1 MCYNRP
7 VNVLST
13 VDMHCILKMMLWQ
26 VFDIDGLTWDGD
38 FIVKACLVDLGAKP
52 GPLCNILD
60 RVKNRK
66 HMYGAMLSAGGT
78 CANGTVGWRDGYI
91 SDILRY
97 IDDFEAARD
106 TQMMFGLYKGSTGCL
121 EHPWEECDVHKI
133 SHLTEYRQVCP
144 TLSVASRL
152 PPGLPSP
159 PPLLN
164 SVNRSVAAV
173 VVILQPY

>member
-1 MCYNRP
+1 
-7 VNVLST
+7 
-13 VDMHCILKMMLWQ
+13 MHCILRMKLWQ
-26 VFDIDGLTWDGD
+26 VFDIDGLSWHGD
-38 FIVKACLVDLGAKP
+38 FVVKACLIDLDAKP
-52 GPLCNILD
+52 GPMSNVLGRI
-60 RVKNRK
+60 RNRK
-66 HMYGAMLSAGGT
+66 HMYGAMLSSGGT
-78 CANGTVGWRDGYI
+78 CANGIGGWRDSYI

-106 TQMMFGLYKGSTGCL
+106 THMTFGMYKGSAGCL
-121 EHPWEECDVHKI
+121 EHCWEERDVSEI
-133 SHLTEYRQVCP
+133 SQLAEYRAVCP